1 MLVHHRLRLL
11 AFPMR
16 TKAVCR
22 RWPNVGSPR
31 FRRAPF
37 VRDGVFDLG
46 RASTPRV
53 TVPHMLPSA
62 TLKASASAILL
73 LSRLNSP
80 PRTIAF
86 YASPWSLPST
96 AQHSL
101 PGGRYTLP
109 GHGYRKH
116 QTRSADW

>member
-1 MLVHHRLRLL
+1 
-11 AFPMR
+11 MR
-16 TKAVCR
+16 TRAAIR
-22 RWPNVGSPR
+22 RWPSVGSPR
-31 FRRAPF
+31 FQRDPF

-46 RASTPRV
+46 RATAPRV
-53 TVPHMLPSA
+53 AAPHMLPSA

-80 PRTIAF
+80 PRRIAV

-96 AQHSL
+96 AQPSL

-109 GHGYRKH
+109 GPDFRRLSRQLPG
-116 QTRSADW
+116 AL